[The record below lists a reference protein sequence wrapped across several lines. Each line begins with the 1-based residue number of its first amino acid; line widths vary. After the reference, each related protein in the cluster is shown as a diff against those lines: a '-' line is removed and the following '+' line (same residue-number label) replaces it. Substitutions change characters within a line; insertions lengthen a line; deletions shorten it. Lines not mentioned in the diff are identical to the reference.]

1 MKTKE
6 TTDWG
11 LLLSTRKNQRTM
23 TKFATGA
30 LSASDT
36 TRAFAHTDYAGEF
49 RRLIRSNGTQY
60 ARRLA
65 RKALRYR
72 GILSPVS

>member
-60 ARRLA
+60 
-65 RKALRYR
+65 
-72 GILSPVS
+72 V

>member
-30 LSASDT
+30 LSASDA
-36 TRAFAHTDYAGEF
+36 TRAFAHTDYACEF
-49 RRLIRSNGTQY
+49 RKLIRANGTQY